1 MKAMK
6 AYTQTTLLDLCWN
19 NMQLSQLDRAGER
32 ALQGWWKLERGR
44 VDSLVEALMSR
55 PATEWTE
62 VILEHRAHRHPW
74 YDALATEV
82 TLEEFAR
89 FMLENGR
96 FPAFLPL
103 AQRAL
108 KAQICDE
115 ARAALQRNI
124 NDEQIP
130 VPHAEL
136 MGRLMGALKA
146 RAGDGLRL
154 EVYPGLVDRTLVFYY
169 GYYLD
174 VWSLIGSLY
183 VTEAVA
189 FHRLQGMNTGLQR
202 LGLHAQELE
211 FIRIHMTCDENHAR
225 DWSDGVV
232 GPTLNLDP
240 SVRSS
245 IAEGIAVCLET
256 SAQYLDRQVQRL
268 NERRVTH
275 AI

>member
-1 MKAMK
+1 METSIQPA
-6 AYTQTTLLDLCWN
+6 LLDLCWN
-19 NMQLSQLDRAGER
+19 KMKSGRLDTVGET
-32 ALQGWWKLERGR
+32 ALRDWWKLERAR
-44 VDSLVEALMSR
+44 VDPLVKALVSR

-62 VILEHRAHRHPW
+62 AILEHRAHRHPW

-82 TLEEFAR
+82 TLEEFAT
-89 FMLENGR
+89 FMLENR
-96 FPAFLPL
+96 KFPTFLHL

-124 NDEQIP
+124 DDEQVP
-130 VPHAEL
+130 VAHAEL

-146 RAGDGLRL
+146 RVGEGLRL
-154 EVYPGLVDRTLVFYY
+154 EVYPSLVDRTLVFYY

-202 LGLHAQELE
+202 LGLHGQELE

-232 GPTLNLDP
+232 GPTLDLDP

>member
-1 MKAMK
+1 MQAF
-6 AYTQTTLLDLCWN
+6 TQSALLDFCWN
-19 NMQLSQLDRAGER
+19 KMDSGQLEIVGEM
-32 ALQGWWKLERGR
+32 ALRGWWNRHRAR
-44 VDSLVEALMSR
+44 VDSLVGALMSR

-62 VILEHRAHRHPW
+62 AILEHRAHRHPW

-124 NDEQIP
+124 DDEQVP

-136 MGRLMGALKA
+136 MGRLMGALRA
-146 RAGDGLRL
+146 RVGDGLLL
-154 EVYPGLVDRTLVFYY
+154 EVYPSLVNRTLVFYY

-189 FHRLQGMNTGLQR
+189 FHRLERMNVGLQR
-202 LGLHAQELE
+202 LGLSAHELE
-211 FIRIHMTCDENHAR
+211 FIHVHMTCDENHAS

-232 GPTLNLDP
+232 APTLNLDP
-240 SVRSS
+240 SVRRS

-256 SAQYLDRQVQRL
+256 SACYLDRQL
-268 NERRVTH
+268 RRVKELRVAH
-275 AI
+275 AS

>member
-1 MKAMK
+1 MQAL
-6 AYTQTTLLDLCWN
+6 TQAALLDFCSN
-19 NMQLSQLDRAGER
+19 NMESGRLDTVGET
-32 ALQGWWKLERGR
+32 ALRSWWKLQRERA
-44 VDSLVEALMSR
+44 DALVEALVAR

-62 VILEHRAHRHPW
+62 AILEHRAHRHPW
-74 YDALATEV
+74 YDALAKEV
-82 TLEEFAR
+82 TLEEFAT
-89 FMLENGR
+89 FMLENRR

-103 AQRAL
+103 AKRAL

-124 NDEQIP
+124 DDEQVP

-146 RAGDGLRL
+146 RVGDGLRL
-154 EVYPGLVDRTLVFYY
+154 ETYPGLVNRTLVFYY

-202 LGLHAQELE
+202 LGLNAQELE
-211 FIRIHMTCDENHAR
+211 FIHIHMTCDEDHAR

-232 GPTLNLDP
+232 GPTLSLDP
-240 SVRSS
+240 SVRSR

-256 SAQYLDRQVQRL
+256 SARYLDGQVQRL
-268 NERRVTH
+268 KERRGAH
-275 AI
+275 AV

>member
-1 MKAMK
+1 MQAF
-6 AYTQTTLLDLCWN
+6 TQPALLDLCSN
-19 NMQLSQLDRAGER
+19 KMESGQLDKAAET
-32 ALQGWWKLERGR
+32 ALRDWWKLERECADP
-44 VDSLVEALMSR
+44 VVEALMSR
-55 PATEWTE
+55 PASEWTE
-62 VILEHRAHRHPW
+62 AILEHRAHRHPW
-74 YDALATEV
+74 YDALANEV
-82 TLEEFAR
+82 TLEEFAT
-89 FMLENGR
+89 FMLENRR

-108 KAQICDE
+108 KAQICDD

-124 NDEQIP
+124 NDEQVP

-146 RAGDGLRL
+146 RAGDRLRL
-154 EVYPGLVDRTLVFYY
+154 EVYPSLVDRTLVFYY

-189 FHRLQGMNTGLQR
+189 FHRLQGMNTGLKR
-202 LGLHAQELE
+202 LGLNAHELD
-211 FIRIHMTCDENHAR
+211 FIRIHMTCDEDHAR

-232 GPTLNLDP
+232 APTLNLHP
-240 SVRSS
+240 SLRSR

-256 SAQYLDRQVQRL
+256 SGRYLDRQVQRL
-268 NERRVTH
+268 NERRFAH

>member
-1 MKAMK
+1 MEAF
-6 AYTQTTLLDLCWN
+6 TQTDLLDLCWK
-19 NMQLSQLDRAGER
+19 NMESGQLDTVGET
-32 ALQGWWKLERGR
+32 ALRGWWKLERER
-44 VDSLVEALMSR
+44 VDPLVKALMFRS
-55 PATEWTE
+55 ATEWTE
-62 VILEHRAHRHPW
+62 AILEHRAHRHPW

-82 TLEEFAR
+82 TLEEFAT
-89 FMLENGR
+89 FMLENRR
-96 FPAFLPL
+96 FPTFLPL

-124 NDEQIP
+124 DDEQVP

-146 RAGDGLRL
+146 RAGAGLRL
-154 EVYPGLVDRTLVFYY
+154 EEYPSLVDRTLVFYY

>member
-1 MKAMK
+1 MQTL
-6 AYTQTTLLDLCWN
+6 TQTALLDLCAS
-19 NMQLSQLDRAGER
+19 NMNSGQLDTVGET
-32 ALQGWWKLERGR
+32 ALRGWWKFEREG
-44 VDSLVEALMSR
+44 VDPLVEALMSR

-62 VILEHRAHRHPW
+62 AILEHRAHRHPW

-82 TLEEFAR
+82 ALEEFAT
-89 FMLENGR
+89 FMLENHR

-124 NDEQIP
+124 DDEQLP

-146 RAGDGLRL
+146 RVGEGLRL
-154 EVYPGLVDRTLVFYY
+154 EVYPSLVDRTLIFYY

-189 FHRLQGMNTGLQR
+189 LHRLQGMNTGLQR
-202 LGLHAQELE
+202 LGLNAHELE
-211 FIRIHMTCDENHAR
+211 FIRIHMTCDEDHAR

-240 SVRSS
+240 SVKSR
-245 IAEGIAVCLET
+245 IAEGIAICLDT
-256 SAQYLDRQVQRL
+256 SARYLDRQVQRL
-268 NERRVTH
+268 KERRVVH
-275 AI
+275 AS

>member
-1 MKAMK
+1 MEPL
-6 AYTQTTLLDLCWN
+6 TQTVLLDLCSI
-19 NMQLSQLDRAGER
+19 NMESGQLDGISGMALRGWWNAEKER
-32 ALQGWWKLERGR
+32 AH
-44 VDSLVEALMSR
+44 SSVETLMSR
-55 PATEWTE
+55 PASEWTE
-62 VILEHRAHRHPW
+62 AILEHRAYRHTW

-82 TLEEFAR
+82 TLPEFAT
-89 FMLENGR
+89 FMLENRR

-124 NDEQIP
+124 DDEQVP

-136 MGRLMGALKA
+136 MGRLMGALKT
-146 RAGDGLRL
+146 RAGEGLL
-154 EVYPGLVDRTLVFYY
+154 LDVYPSLIDRTLVSYY
-169 GYYLD
+169 GYYFD

-189 FHRLQGMNTGLQR
+189 FHRLQHMNVGLQR
-202 LGLHAQELE
+202 LGLSAHELE
-211 FIRIHMTCDENHAR
+211 FISVHMTCDEDHAR

-232 GPTLNLDP
+232 GPTLSLDP
-240 SVRSS
+240 SVRRS

-256 SAQYLDRQVQRL
+256 SARYLDRQLQRL
-268 NERRVTH
+268 REQR
-275 AI
+275 AAQAS

>member
-1 MKAMK
+1 MEAF
-6 AYTQTTLLDLCWN
+6 TQAALLDLCWN
-19 NMQLSQLDRAGER
+19 NMESGQLGTAGET
-32 ALQGWWKLERGR
+32 ALRDWWKLQRAR
-44 VDSLVEALMSR
+44 IDPLVEALMSR
-55 PATEWTE
+55 PEGEWAE
-62 VILEHRAHRHPW
+62 AIVEHRAHRHPW
-74 YDALATEV
+74 YDVLATEV
-82 TLEEFAR
+82 TLEEFAT
-89 FMLENGR
+89 FMLENHR

-108 KAQICDE
+108 KAQICDQ

-124 NDEQIP
+124 DDEQVP

-136 MGRLMGALKA
+136 MGRLMGALKT
-146 RAGDGLRL
+146 RVGEGLPL
-154 EVYPGLVDRTLVFYY
+154 EVYPSLVNRTLVFYY

-189 FHRLQGMNTGLQR
+189 FHRLQGMNTGLRR
-202 LGLHAQELE
+202 LGLNAQELE
-211 FIRIHMTCDENHAR
+211 FIRIHMTCDEDHAR

-232 GPTLNLDP
+232 GPTLNLNP
-240 SVRSS
+240 SLRSR

-268 NERRVTH
+268 QERRVTH

>member
-1 MKAMK
+1 M
-6 AYTQTTLLDLCWN
+6 L
-19 NMQLSQLDRAGER
+19 
-32 ALQGWWKLERGR
+32 
-44 VDSLVEALMSR
+44 R
-55 PATEWTE
+55 PAAEWTE
-62 VILEHRAHRHPW
+62 AILEHRAHRHPW

-82 TLEEFAR
+82 TLGEFAT
-89 FMLENGR
+89 FMLENRR

-124 NDEQIP
+124 DDEQVP

-136 MGRLMGALKA
+136 MRRLMGALKT
-146 RAGDGLRL
+146 RAGERL
-154 EVYPGLVDRTLVFYY
+154 QLDVYPSLIDRTLVFYY
-169 GYYLD
+169 GYYFD

-189 FHRLQGMNTGLQR
+189 FHRLQHMNVGLQR
-202 LGLHAQELE
+202 LGLSAHERE
-211 FIRIHMTCDENHAR
+211 FVSVHMTCDEDHAR

-240 SVRSS
+240 SIRGS
-245 IAEGIAVCLET
+245 IVEGIAVCLET
-256 SAQYLDRQVQRL
+256 SARYLDRQVQRL
-268 NERRVTH
+268 KEQRVAH
-275 AI
+275 AS

>member
-1 MKAMK
+1 MQAFTPS
-6 AYTQTTLLDLCWN
+6 ALLDLCWN
-19 NMQLSQLDRAGER
+19 NMESGQLDTVGET
-32 ALQGWWKLERGR
+32 ALRGWWKLARAR
-44 VDSLVEALMSR
+44 VDPLVKALVSR

-62 VILEHRAHRHPW
+62 AILEHRAHRHPW

-82 TLEEFAR
+82 TLEEFAT
-89 FMLENGR
+89 FMLENRR

-103 AQRAL
+103 AQHAL

-115 ARAALQRNI
+115 AREALQRNI
-124 NDEQIP
+124 DDEQVP

-146 RAGDGLRL
+146 RVGEGLRL
-154 EVYPGLVDRTLVFYY
+154 EVYPSLVDRTLVFYY

-202 LGLHAQELE
+202 LGLNAQELE
-211 FIRIHMTCDENHAR
+211 FINIHMTCDENHAR

-245 IAEGIAVCLET
+245 IAEGIAVCLDT
-256 SAQYLDRQVQRL
+256 SARYLDRQVQRL
-268 NERRVTH
+268 KERRVAH
-275 AI
+275 AS

>member
-1 MKAMK
+1 MQAS
-6 AYTQTTLLDLCWN
+6 TQTALLDLCAN
-19 NMQLSQLDRAGER
+19 NMDSGQLDTVSETALRA
-32 ALQGWWKLERGR
+32 WWKLERAR
-44 VDSLVEALMSR
+44 ANPLVEALMSR

-62 VILEHRAHRHPW
+62 AILEHRAHRHPW
-74 YDALATEV
+74 YDQLAKEV
-82 TLEEFAR
+82 TLEEFAT
-89 FMLENGR
+89 FMLENRR

-115 ARAALQRNI
+115 ARSALQRNI
-124 NDEQIP
+124 DDEQVP

-146 RAGDGLRL
+146 RVGEGLRL
-154 EVYPGLVDRTLVFYY
+154 EVYPTLVDRTLVFYY

-202 LGLHAQELE
+202 LGLNARELE
-211 FIRIHMTCDENHAR
+211 FIHIHMTCDENHAR

-256 SAQYLDRQVQRL
+256 SARYLDRQVERL
-268 NERRVTH
+268 NEGRVAH

>member
-1 MKAMK
+1 METS
-6 AYTQTTLLDLCWN
+6 TQPALLHLCWN
-19 NMQLSQLDRAGER
+19 NMESGQLDAVGET
-32 ALQGWWKLERGR
+32 ALRGWWKLERAR
-44 VDSLVEALMSR
+44 VDPLVEALMSL
-55 PATEWTE
+55 PAAEWTE
-62 VILEHRAHRHPW
+62 AILEHRAHRHPW

-82 TLEEFAR
+82 TLEEFAT
-89 FMLENGR
+89 FMLENR
-96 FPAFLPL
+96 KFPMFLPL

-108 KAQICDE
+108 KSQICDE

-124 NDEQIP
+124 DDEQLP

-146 RAGDGLRL
+146 RVGEGLRL
-154 EVYPGLVDRTLVFYY
+154 DVYPSLVDRTLVFYY

-202 LGLHAQELE
+202 LGLNAHELE
-211 FIRIHMTCDENHAR
+211 FIDIHMTCDENHAR

-232 GPTLNLDP
+232 GPTLNLNP

-256 SAQYLDRQVQRL
+256 SARYLDSQVQRL
-268 NERRVTH
+268 NERRLAH
-275 AI
+275 AR

>member
-1 MKAMK
+1 M
-6 AYTQTTLLDLCWN
+6 LFR
-19 NMQLSQLDRAGER
+19 S
-32 ALQGWWKLERGR
+32 
-44 VDSLVEALMSR
+44 
-55 PATEWTE
+55 
-62 VILEHRAHRHPW
+62 PW

-82 TLEEFAR
+82 TLEEFAT
-89 FMLENGR
+89 FMLENRR

-103 AQRAL
+103 AQHAL

-115 ARAALQRNI
+115 AREALQRNI
-124 NDEQIP
+124 DDEQVP

-146 RAGDGLRL
+146 RVGEGLRL
-154 EVYPGLVDRTLVFYY
+154 EVYPSLVDRTLVFYY

-202 LGLHAQELE
+202 LGLNAQELE
-211 FIRIHMTCDENHAR
+211 FINIHMTCDENHAR

-245 IAEGIAVCLET
+245 IAEGIAVCLDT
-256 SAQYLDRQVQRL
+256 SARYLDRQVQRL
-268 NERRVTH
+268 KERRVAH
-275 AI
+275 AS

>member
-1 MKAMK
+1 MQAFTPS
-6 AYTQTTLLDLCWN
+6 ALLDLCWN
-19 NMQLSQLDRAGER
+19 NMNSGRLDTVGET
-32 ALQGWWKLERGR
+32 ALRDWWKLERER
-44 VDSLVEALMSR
+44 VDPLVEALMSR

-62 VILEHRAHRHPW
+62 ALLEHRAHRHPW

-82 TLEEFAR
+82 TVEEFAT
-89 FMLENGR
+89 FMLENRR
-96 FPAFLPL
+96 FPSFLPL

-115 ARAALQRNI
+115 ARDALQRNI
-124 NDEQIP
+124 DDEQVP

-146 RAGDGLRL
+146 RAGAGLRL
-154 EVYPGLVDRTLVFYY
+154 EEYPSLVDRTLVFYY

-189 FHRLQGMNTGLQR
+189 FHRLQGMDTGLRR
-202 LGLHAQELE
+202 LGLQAQELE

>member
-1 MKAMK
+1 MQVS
-6 AYTQTTLLDLCWN
+6 TQPPLLDLCAN
-19 NMQLSQLDRAGER
+19 NMDLGQLDPAVET
-32 ALQGWWKLERGR
+32 ALRGWWKLERGR
-44 VDSLVEALMSR
+44 ANPLVEALVCR

-62 VILEHRAHRHPW
+62 AILEHRAHRHPW
-74 YDALATEV
+74 YDALANEV
-82 TLEEFAR
+82 TLEEFAT
-89 FMLENGR
+89 FMLENRR

-124 NDEQIP
+124 DDEQVP

-136 MGRLMGALKA
+136 MGRLMGALKT
-146 RAGDGLRL
+146 RVGDGLRL
-154 EVYPGLVDRTLVFYY
+154 EVYPSLVNRTLVFYY

-202 LGLHAQELE
+202 LGLNPHELE
-211 FIRIHMTCDENHAR
+211 FIHIHMTCDEDHAR

-240 SVRSS
+240 SVRTS
-245 IAEGIAVCLET
+245 IAEGIAICLET

-268 NERRVTH
+268 KEGRVPY

>member
-1 MKAMK
+1 MQPS
-6 AYTQTTLLDLCWN
+6 TQTALLDLCAN
-19 NMQLSQLDRAGER
+19 NMDSGQLPTAGET
-32 ALQGWWKLERGR
+32 ALQGWWKLESARAKP
-44 VDSLVEALMSR
+44 LVEELMSR

-62 VILEHRAHRHPW
+62 AILEHRAHRHPW
-74 YDALATEV
+74 YDALAKEA
-82 TLEEFAR
+82 TLEEFAM
-89 FMLENGR
+89 FMLENRR

-103 AQRAL
+103 AQRVL

-115 ARAALQRNI
+115 ARDALQRNI
-124 NDEQIP
+124 DDEQVP

-146 RAGDGLRL
+146 RAGEGLRL
-154 EVYPGLVDRTLVFYY
+154 EEYPSLVDRTLVFYY

-202 LGLHAQELE
+202 LGLHGQELE

-232 GPTLNLDP
+232 KPTLDLDP
-240 SVRSS
+240 SVRCS

>member
-1 MKAMK
+1 MQAFTPS
-6 AYTQTTLLDLCWN
+6 ALLDLCWN
-19 NMQLSQLDRAGER
+19 NMESGQLDTVGET
-32 ALQGWWKLERGR
+32 ALRGWWKLARAR
-44 VDSLVEALMSR
+44 VDPLVKALVSR

-62 VILEHRAHRHPW
+62 AILEHRAHRHPW
-74 YDALATEV
+74 YDALAMEV
-82 TLEEFAR
+82 TLEEFAT
-89 FMLENGR
+89 FMLENRR

-108 KAQICDE
+108 KAQTCNK

-124 NDEQIP
+124 DDEQVP

-136 MGRLMGALKA
+136 MGRLMGALRA
-146 RAGDGLRL
+146 RAGEGLVL
-154 EVYPGLVDRTLVFYY
+154 EVYPSLVNRTLVFYY

-189 FHRLQGMNTGLQR
+189 SHRLDRMNIGLQR
-202 LGLHAQELE
+202 LGLSAHELE
-211 FIRIHMTCDENHAR
+211 FIHVHMTCDENHAR

-232 GPTLNLDP
+232 APTLNLDA

-256 SAQYLDRQVQRL
+256 SACYLDRQL
-268 NERRVTH
+268 RRVKELRVVH
-275 AI
+275 AS